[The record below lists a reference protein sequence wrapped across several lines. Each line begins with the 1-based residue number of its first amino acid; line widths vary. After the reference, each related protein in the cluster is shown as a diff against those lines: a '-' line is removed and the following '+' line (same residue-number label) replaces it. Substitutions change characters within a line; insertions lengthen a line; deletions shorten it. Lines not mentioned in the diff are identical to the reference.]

1 MFNSFEYSLFPLCVE
16 SWWGFSATFCLEQLE
31 SMNLPRMFP
40 LKCRVYNT
48 VYTCD
53 QCTYDYLCI
62 MYRLYTSWSIQ
73 NISQK
78 RAPLGVL
85 AGVVGG
91 LAICPWLDLTMSG
104 PSYQRNASACF
115 LHRQWLQAANPLV
128 SFVTLQCRFSVI
140 MNHFI

>member
-1 MFNSFEYSLFPLCVE
+1 MLSLGGGSVRRFAWNSWNRLIYPGCSHSNVEYIIQYIHVINVPMIIYVNVQVIHI
-16 SWWGFSATFCLEQLE
+16 LEHTKH
-31 SMNLPRMFP
+31 LP
-40 LKCRVYNT
+40 K
-48 VYTCD
+48 
-53 QCTYDYLCI
+53 
-62 MYRLYTSWSIQ
+62 
-73 NISQK
+73 K